1 MYAESDHP
9 GYRTTTEQVL
19 SRTDIDVRGKT
30 FLVTGATSGL
40 GEETARSLAKHGAK
54 VIFSARDLA
63 AAEKVVA
70 QIKAETPTAE
80 VVYYKLDLSS
90 LASVKAF
97 AEEVKASG
105 VQISALICNAGVMAT
120 PYNKTVDGFESQF
133 GTNHVAH
140 FLLTRL
146 LIDNLINN
154 APSRVIVV
162 SSIGHRRSS
171 FTYYLS
177 PVRFDD
183 YNFEKGPY
191 DSWEAYGQSKTANI
205 LFAYHLNKLYAS
217 KGVEAFSLHPGPVD
231 TPLQRHMSKEEL
243 AGFKDEEGNLASF
256 FKTVP
261 QGAAT
266 QVWAATAPELTD
278 KGGAYLVDVHV
289 SEVLIE
295 QARDPAA
302 AERLWALTEE
312 LVKSHL

>member
-1 MYAESDHP
+1 MYVESDHP

-40 GEETARSLAKHGAK
+40 GEETVRSLARHGAK
-54 VIFSARDLA
+54 IVFSARNLA

-70 QIKAETPTAE
+70 QIKAETPTAD
-80 VVYYKLDLSS
+80 VMYYKLDLSS

-105 VQISALICNAGVMAT
+105 IQINTLICNAGILS
-120 PYNKTVDGFESQF
+120 YYSYSKTVDGFELQF

-154 APSRVIVV
+154 SPSRVIVV
-162 SSIGHRRSS
+162 SSLGHRRG
-171 FTYYLS
+171 

-191 DSWEAYGQSKTANI
+191 NGWEAYAQSKTANI
-205 LFAYHLNKLYAS
+205 LFASHLNKLYAS
-217 KGVEAFSLHPGPVD
+217 KGVEAFSLHPGLIS
-231 TPLQRHMSKEEL
+231 TPILNRVSEEDIL
-243 AGFKDEEGNLASF
+243 RLGYRDEEGNLASF

-266 QVWAATAPELTD
+266 QVWAATAPELTG
-278 KGGAYLVDVHV
+278 KGGAYLEDVHV
-289 SEVLIE
+289 SEAVTE

-302 AERLWALTEE
+302 AERLWVLTEE
-312 LVKSHL
+312 LVKSYL